1 MGRCQN
7 APDKIY
13 LRLFMTE
20 TLHKL
25 GTERKLLNLIKD
37 VYEKP
42 MANMR
47 LIGEALS
54 IFSPRSGIKEKRL
67 FSKLEYKTQSVS

>member
-1 MGRCQN
+1 MSN

-25 GTERKLLNLIKD
+25 GTERKLLNRIKD

-54 IFSPRSGIKEKRL
+54 IFSLRSGIKEKRL

>member
-1 MGRCQN
+1 MIRCQN
-7 APDKIY
+7 ALDKIY
-13 LRLFMTE
+13 SCLFMTE
-20 TLHKL
+20 TLNKL

-42 MANMR
+42 MVNMR

-54 IFSPRSGIKEKRL
+54 IFSPRSGIKKNVC
-67 FSKLEYKTQSVS
+67 SQN